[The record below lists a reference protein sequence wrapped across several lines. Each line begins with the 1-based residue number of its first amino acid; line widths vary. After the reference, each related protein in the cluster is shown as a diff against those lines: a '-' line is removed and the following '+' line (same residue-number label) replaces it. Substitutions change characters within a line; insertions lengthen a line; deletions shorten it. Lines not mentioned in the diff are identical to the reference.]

1 MKRKIIHQEGKL
13 QLLFEE
19 MKPYNCDDLV
29 ISVKGWTSKRELYNG
44 EVIWSGE
51 DVNHNKG
58 VGFLL
63 STRAKDSLI
72 GYRQVNSRIMAVR
85 LKGQPLNLAVIQIY
99 APTTDNS
106 DNKIDE
112 F

>member
-1 MKRKIIHQEGKL
+1 MKRWTGK
-13 QLLFEE
+13 
-19 MKPYNCDDLV
+19 
-29 ISVKGWTSKRELYNG
+29 GELYNR

-51 DVNHNKG
+51 NVNHKKG

-63 STRAKDSLI
+63 STRAKDSLVD
-72 GYRQVNSRIMAVR
+72 YKQVNSRIMAAR

-99 APTTDNS
+99 APTTDSS
-106 DNKIDE
+106 DNKIGE

>member
-1 MKRKIIHQEGKL
+1 
-13 QLLFEE
+13 
-19 MKPYNCDDLV
+19 MKPYNCGNLV
-29 ISVKGWTSKRELYNG
+29 ISVKGRTGKGELCNG
-44 EVIWSGE
+44 EVVWSGE
-51 DVNHNKG
+51 NVNHNKG

-72 GYRQVNSRIMAVR
+72 GYRQVNSRIMVVR
-85 LKGQPLNLAVIQIY
+85 LKGQPLNLAVIRTY